1 MQSIHCIFMM
11 NYAVYRLHPSIL
23 AFTFVLGVLHNTKL
37 WFCLK
42 LFMLVTVIVI
52 VSFLQM
58 VIKGFETSK
67 FVVIKFQHIN
77 ISFKQQM

>member
-11 NYAVYRLHPSIL
+11 NYAVYRLHTSIL